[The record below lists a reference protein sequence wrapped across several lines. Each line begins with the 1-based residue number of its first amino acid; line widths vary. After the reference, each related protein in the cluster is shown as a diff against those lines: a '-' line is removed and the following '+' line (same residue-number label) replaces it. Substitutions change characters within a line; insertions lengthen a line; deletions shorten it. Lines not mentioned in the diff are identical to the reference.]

1 MCRGGL
7 AHNAVGQ
14 RLANETENEA
24 EKAKQKEAAQALP
37 A

>member
-1 MCRGGL
+1 MQFE
-7 AHNAVGQ
+7 Q
-14 RLANETENEA
+14 RPAKETKNEA

>member
-1 MCRGGL
+1 MQF
-7 AHNAVGQ
+7 GQ
-14 RLANETENEA
+14 RPAKETENEA

>member
-1 MCRGGL
+1 MQFGP
-7 AHNAVGQ
+7 